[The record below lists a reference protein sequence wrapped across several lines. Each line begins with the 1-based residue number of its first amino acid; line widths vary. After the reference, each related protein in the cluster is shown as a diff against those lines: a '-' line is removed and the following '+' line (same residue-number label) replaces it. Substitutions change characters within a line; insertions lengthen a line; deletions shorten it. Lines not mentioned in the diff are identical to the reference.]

1 MKRNVTQEKF
11 NAKMFVGTDFR
22 KLDKR
27 IPVIGAAAM
36 PFSAAAFVFALL
48 FGTGTIANE
57 TPVPLMLI
65 FFFVASMPFAFGLA
79 MILHY
84 VKAYKKAKYV
94 FYHSEEVLV
103 TPLDIIKT
111 DFDSPPKG
119 SVYGLT
125 YAFLTRP
132 SLIFIDEYRVRCA
145 EDDDDD
151 GITNV
156 VNRSNEILL
165 KDIDFAGAYR
175 YEKYKY
181 VRYTACYPFFKE
193 RDVKKLAEASCFRI
207 KIDVENGVALYY
219 KPEYAGIDVT
229 NN

>member
-79 MILHY
+79 MI
-84 VKAYKKAKYV
+84 
-94 FYHSEEVLV
+94 
-103 TPLDIIKT
+103 
-111 DFDSPPKG
+111 
-119 SVYGLT
+119 
-125 YAFLTRP
+125 
-132 SLIFIDEYRVRCA
+132 FITSR
-145 EDDDDD
+145 
-151 GITNV
+151 
-156 VNRSNEILL
+156 
-165 KDIDFAGAYR
+165 
-175 YEKYKY
+175 
-181 VRYTACYPFFKE
+181 
-193 RDVKKLAEASCFRI
+193 RI
-207 KIDVENGVALYY
+207 KKQNMYFITP
-219 KPEYAGIDVT
+219 KKF
-229 NN
+229 

>member
-84 VKAYKKAKYV
+84 VKAYKKSKYV

-103 TPLDIIKT
+103 KI
-111 DFDSPPKG
+111 G
-119 SVYGLT
+119 
-125 YAFLTRP
+125 R
-132 SLIFIDEYRVRCA
+132 
-145 EDDDDD
+145 
-151 GITNV
+151 
-156 VNRSNEILL
+156 
-165 KDIDFAGAYR
+165 
-175 YEKYKY
+175 
-181 VRYTACYPFFKE
+181 
-193 RDVKKLAEASCFRI
+193 ASCRER
-207 KIDVENGVALYY
+207 V
-219 KPEYAGIDVT
+219 
-229 NN
+229 